1 MVFNKKMEY
10 KKKYDELVSHDN
22 STEGFQSWVSSVL
35 EKKMIESGNCN
46 VLETVSIEL
55 MRTLLELNG
64 GPETLR
70 NISPSHVLFYLNHG
84 LSPQLL
90 GDCAKPFVN
99 RRTLQ
104 CNRIGNL
111 LENLLIIDIVENI
124 LFSYIGFE

>member
-1 MVFNKKMEY
+1 MEY

-22 STEGFQSWVSSVL
+22 STEKFKTWISSVL
-35 EKKMIESGNCN
+35 EEKIIKSGNCH

-64 GPETLR
+64 PETLQ
-70 NISPSHVLFYLNHG
+70 NINPSHILFYLNHG

-90 GDCAKPFVN
+90 GDCAKPFVD
-99 RRTLQ
+99 RRTLK
-104 CNRIGNL
+104 CNYIGNL